1 MQIKSIFDKM
11 DYGEAPESAR
21 EAQNWLKNHNY
32 IFGNFIN
39 GKWKQCEDHF
49 NTVNPAND
57 QVLAKIGQSSP
68 SDIDSAVKAARA
80 AQKKWSKESDHARA
94 RILYAIARLLQKNS
108 RLFSVLETL
117 DNGKPIRESRD
128 SDIPLAQRHFYY
140 HAGMAQL
147 MQAELPKRSPIG
159 VCGLSLIHI

>member
-32 IFGNFIN
+32 TFGNFIN
-39 GKWKQCEDHF
+39 GKWKHCEDHF

-80 AQKKWSKESDHARA
+80 AQKKWSKESDHTRA
-94 RILYAIARLLQKNS
+94 RFLYAIARLLQ
-108 RLFSVLETL
+108 
-117 DNGKPIRESRD
+117 
-128 SDIPLAQRHFYY
+128 
-140 HAGMAQL
+140 
-147 MQAELPKRSPIG
+147 
-159 VCGLSLIHI
+159 

>member
-49 NTVNPAND
+49 NTINPAND
-57 QVLAKIGQSSP
+57 QVLAKQP
-68 SDIDSAVKAARA
+68 EPL
-80 AQKKWSKESDHARA
+80 KKNGPKKVIMRVPAFYMQLRVSCRKTLGFSLSWKPWTMENQLENLV
-94 RILYAIARLLQKNS
+94 ILIFLLLKDTS
-108 RLFSVLETL
+108 IIMLEWL
-117 DNGKPIRESRD
+117 N
-128 SDIPLAQRHFYY
+128 
-140 HAGMAQL
+140 
-147 MQAELPKRSPIG
+147 
-159 VCGLSLIHI
+159 

>member
-1 MQIKSIFDKM
+1 MQIKNIFDKM

-32 IFGNFIN
+32 TFGNFIN

-49 NTVNPAND
+49 NTINPAND

-80 AQKKWSKESDHARA
+80 AQKKM
-94 RILYAIARLLQKNS
+94 
-108 RLFSVLETL
+108 V
-117 DNGKPIRESRD
+117 
-128 SDIPLAQRHFYY
+128 QR
-140 HAGMAQL
+140 
-147 MQAELPKRSPIG
+147 K
-159 VCGLSLIHI
+159 